1 MEKITKETLKKDM
14 EILNEVTIKR
24 LYALDESSGYW
35 KLITKTHSHRIAS
48 TNSKTEM
55 HTIIWSIINF
65 IEAEEN

>member
-14 EILNEVTIKR
+14 EVLNEVTIKR
-24 LYALDESSGYW
+24 LYALEESCGYW
-35 KLITKTHSHRIAS
+35 KLITVTHSHTVA
-48 TNSKTEM
+48 TAKTKKEI